1 MIEGTLDRTIGST
14 LNGWAWDSARPQE
27 PVVVDIYDH
36 DDRTLLASVTAD
48 QPRMDLVRAGKG
60 DGRHAFSLDLRT
72 VTRKRTFTVAARVSG
87 TAAVLAR
94 SPLAVELE
102 DWEARA
108 PRLQGRFCSVPFEKL
123 ALSNDGARLC
133 CPSYVPT
140 VVGDPKTQTL
150 DEIWNSRAA
159 IEIRRSI
166 VDGDYRYCLDLCPA
180 IVQDVLPRVETLPPG
195 VYEAAVAAA
204 HAPLPT
210 GPKHLALLHD
220 RSCNLSCPS
229 CRATIIAATVQE
241 RAEFQVILDR
251 VIRPA
256 FPSLR
261 ILEFAGGEILA
272 SAHLKNVALSIDKEA
287 APDLRVAIM
296 SNGTLFDRAAW
307 EQLRTIHGIVK
318 LVYVSLD
325 AAAADSFQELRRGG
339 LWPETLANVEFLAT
353 LRRDG
358 LIEEFGITFVVQKR
372 NYREMRAFAEL
383 GLRLGCDRVMFHE
396 LVDFGTYPE
405 GGHAERNV
413 CDAAHPEHQ
422 ELLSVLRDPIFS
434 EPCIEL
440 TALHGLRRQ
449 ALAEEAAAV

>member
-1 MIEGTLDRTIGST
+1 MIEGTLDRTVGST
-14 LNGWAWDSARPQE
+14 LNGWAWDSSRPRE
-27 PVVVDIYDH
+27 RLVVDLYDH
-36 DDRTLLASVTAD
+36 DERRLLTSVTAD
-48 QPRMDLVRAGKG
+48 EPRMDLVRAGKG

-72 VTRKRTFTVAARVSG
+72 ITSKRTFTIAVRVSG
-87 TAAVLAR
+87 TSYLLAR
-94 SPLAVELE
+94 SPLPVELE

-108 PRLQGRFCSVPFEKL
+108 PRLRGRFCKVPFEKL

-133 CPSYVPT
+133 CPSYVPK

-150 DEIWNSRAA
+150 DEIWNSPAA

-166 VDGDYRYCLDLCPA
+166 VDGDYRYCLDLCPV
-180 IVQDVLPRVETLPPG
+180 IVQDSLPTVEELAPG
-195 VYEAAVAAA
+195 VWEAAVAGAT
-204 HAPLPT
+204 APLPT
-210 GPKHLALLHD
+210 GPRHLALQHD

-229 CRATIIAATVQE
+229 CRATVIAATVQE

-261 ILEFAGGEILA
+261 VLEFAGGEILA
-272 SAHLKNVALSIDKEA
+272 SAHLKNVALSIDKQA
-287 APDLRVAIM
+287 APDLRIAIM

-307 EQLRTIHGIVK
+307 EQLRNIHGIVK

-339 LWPETLANVEFLAT
+339 IWPETLANVEFLST

-358 LIEEFGITFVVQKR
+358 LIEEFGITFVVQQR
-372 NYREMRAFAEL
+372 NFREMRAFAEL

-396 LVDFGTYPE
+396 LVDFGTYAE
-405 GGHAERNV
+405 GGYARRNV
-413 CDAAHPEHQ
+413 CDPAHPQHQ
-422 ELLSVLRDPIFS
+422 ELLAELRDPIFA
-434 EPCIEL
+434 EPCVEL

-449 ALAEEAAAV
+449 ALLPEPVTA

>member
-1 MIEGTLDRTIGST
+1 MIEGTLDRTIGSS
-14 LNGWAWDSARPQE
+14 LNGWAWDAARPHE
-27 PVVVDIYDH
+27 RIVIDLYDH
-36 DDRTLLASVTAD
+36 EERRLLASVTAD

-72 VTRKRTFTVAARVSG
+72 VTSKHAFTVSARVSG
-87 TAAVLAR
+87 TSFMLAR
-94 SPLAVELE
+94 SPLRVELE
-102 DWEARA
+102 DWKARSQH
-108 PRLQGRFCSVPFEKL
+108 LKGRFCSIPFEKL

-150 DEIWNSRAA
+150 DEIWNSPAA

-180 IVQDVLPRVETLPPG
+180 IVQDKLPRIESLPPG
-195 VYEAAVAAA
+195 VFEAAVAGAS
-204 HAPLPT
+204 APLPA
-210 GPKHLALLHD
+210 GPRHLALLHD

-229 CRATIIAATVQE
+229 CRATLIAATVQE

-261 ILEFAGGEILA
+261 VLEFAGGEILA
-272 SAHLKNVALSIDKEA
+272 SAHLRSVALSIDREA

-307 EQLRTIHGIVK
+307 DQLRNIHGIVK

-339 LWPETLANVEFLAT
+339 TWPETLANVEFLST

-358 LIEEFGITFVVQKR
+358 LIEQFGITFVVQQR
-372 NYREMRAFAEL
+372 NFREMRAFAEL

-405 GGHAERNV
+405 GGYAARDV
-413 CDAAHPEHQ
+413 CDPGHPEHP
-422 ELLSVLRDPIFS
+422 ELLAVLRDPIFA
-434 EPCIEL
+434 EPPVEL

-449 ALAEEAAAV
+449 ALAMEAVSA